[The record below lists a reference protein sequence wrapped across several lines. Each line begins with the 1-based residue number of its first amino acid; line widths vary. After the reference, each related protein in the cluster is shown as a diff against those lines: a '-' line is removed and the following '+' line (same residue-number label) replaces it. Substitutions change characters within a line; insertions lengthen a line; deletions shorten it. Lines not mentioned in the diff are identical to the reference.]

1 MWRPES
7 GRQPT
12 AFEKGRRTGGSWY
25 VRPVQEGKVV
35 EELMAVFIRIRR
47 PQENSPVEE
56 RTVPEPDAPSSTTTP
71 PSVTDVGSGESS
83 TVALSVS
90 GPQATNRRTNQVAVA
105 YPTTTTTTTHLPDSV
120 SGLTSLLVRVALRTG
135 ASSINGRIVQSSGF
149 HNGYR
154 LHLEVPLDEE
164 EGDRLLASFL
174 VDRAESPL

>member
-1 MWRPES
+1 ME
-7 GRQPT
+7 
-12 AFEKGRRTGGSWY
+12 
-25 VRPVQEGKVV
+25 
-35 EELMAVFIRIRR
+35 VFIRIGR
-47 PQENSPVEE
+47 PQENSPVEG
-56 RTVPEPDAPSSTTTP
+56 RTVLEPDAPSSTTTP

-83 TVALSVS
+83 TAASSVT
-90 GPQATNRRTNQVAVA
+90 GPLATNRRTNQVAVA

-120 SGLTSLLVRVALRTG
+120 SGLTSLLLRAVTRDG
-135 ASSINGRIVQSSGF
+135 ASSISGRIVQSNGF